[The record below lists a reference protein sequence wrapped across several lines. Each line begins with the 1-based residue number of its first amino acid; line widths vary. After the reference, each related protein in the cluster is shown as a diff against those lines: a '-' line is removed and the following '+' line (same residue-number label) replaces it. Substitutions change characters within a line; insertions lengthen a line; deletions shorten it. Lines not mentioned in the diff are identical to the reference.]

1 MTTSSPIAAHDL
13 VQEGAAALAAGD
25 SFTARL
31 RFRAATEQDPGCVEA
46 WLGLSSVTPVLRDRR
61 ALLQRA
67 LELCP
72 AHEEARRRLAEA
84 DELLARGVHVQK
96 TAAPKAPP
104 AIAPAAPAPHADDA
118 PAAVCYRHPAKAT
131 GLRCGACERP
141 ICAACA
147 TSAPVGHLCPECRA
161 KRRPANYQVQFGHLL
176 IAALVCGLGGL
187 LAAALGSLVIA
198 GFLGFYIAMGVAPL
212 VGAGLVYLI
221 DRWTRAKR
229 GRPMQIAAG
238 ASVVV
243 GMLPV
248 VLLGRLL
255 LLIAQAGFAVGALTP
270 MLQEEGLTLWTLA
283 LLGVDP
289 AMVVFMGLTAISA
302 MYRLR

>member
-1 MTTSSPIAAHDL
+1 MTTLPGISAHDL

-31 RFRAATEQDPGCVEA
+31 RFRTATEQDPGCLEA
-46 WLGLSSVTPVLRDRR
+46 WLGLSSITPVLRDRR
-61 ALLQRA
+61 SHLLRV

-72 AHEEARRRLAEA
+72 AHEEALQRLAEVE
-84 DELLARGVHVQK
+84 DLLARGVHVQK
-96 TAAPKAPP
+96 RGAQVGAVVAQP
-104 AIAPAAPAPHADDA
+104 ALPTPDTEELSPT
-118 PAAVCYRHPAKAT
+118 VCYRHTLRAT
-131 GLRCGACERP
+131 GLRCASCERP

-147 TSAPVGHLCPECRA
+147 SNAPVGHLCPECRA
-161 KRRPANYQVQFGHLL
+161 KRRPVNYQVGPAHLL
-176 IAALVCGLGGL
+176 VAALVSSIGGL
-187 LAAALGSLVIA
+187 LAAALGSFVMA
-198 GFLGFYIAMGVAPL
+198 GFLGFYIAMAVAPF
-212 VGAGLVYLI
+212 VGAGLVFLI

-238 ASVVV
+238 TAVVV

-255 LLIAQAGFAVGALTP
+255 LLLAQVGFAVGSLTP

-283 LLGVDP
+283 LSGVDP
-289 AMVVFMGLTAISA
+289 AMVIFMGLTAISA

>member
-1 MTTSSPIAAHDL
+1 MTTPSPIAAHDL

-25 SFTARL
+25 NFTARS
-31 RFRAATEQDPGCVEA
+31 RFRAATEEDPGCVEA

-61 ALLQRA
+61 ALLERA
-67 LELCP
+67 LQLCP
-72 AHEEARRRLAEA
+72 AHEEARRRLAES

-96 TAAPKAPP
+96 TAAPKVASQPV
-104 AIAPAAPAPHADDA
+104 AAPSPESDDA
-118 PAAVCYRHPAKAT
+118 LAVACYRHPAKAT

-147 TSAPVGHLCPECRA
+147 TNALVGHLCPECRA
-161 KRRPANYQVQFGHLL
+161 KRRPVNYQVGPVHLAM
-176 IAALVCGLGGL
+176 AALVCVIGGL
-187 LAAALGSLVIA
+187 LAAALGSLVMA
-198 GFLGFYIAMGVAPL
+198 GFLGFYIAMAVAPFA
-212 VGAGLVYLI
+212 GAGLVWVI

-238 ASVVV
+238 AAVVV

-248 VLLGRLL
+248 VLFGRVLL
-255 LLIAQAGFAVGALTP
+255 LVAQVGFATGALAP

-283 LLGVDP
+283 LSGVDP